1 MKLAVGGLNN
11 PNRDWHQHDGA
22 ITADHTSSMG
32 SVLSQHSPGIV
43 TTVSSLI
50 RKRTLGHFQ
59 RRQKQEAADG
69 YGDDPLPEHKAG
81 NIHWHPDG
89 P

>member
-1 MKLAVGGLNN
+1 MTA
-11 PNRDWHQHDGA
+11 
-22 ITADHTSSMG
+22 ADHTSSTG
-32 SVLSQHSPGIV
+32 SVLSQHSPGIDHHGFI
-43 TTVSSLI
+43 SYSQADS
-50 RKRTLGHFQ
+50 RSFQ

-69 YGDDPLPEHKAG
+69 DGDDPLPEHKAG